1 MQKIL
6 LILLSFI
13 AQSLFAF
20 EDFTHESEAAV
31 NGSQG
36 NSPYDAYNFFTRNKF
51 KIDTQHE
58 ATIGGHYALSTI
70 NDEQFEIARNWD
82 INGKYLVAISKKTYG
97 FIGAAVEGDEFA
109 GYSERNNVDLG
120 AEYKFINT
128 DKYKMIFQ
136 YGLRQTVEVPI
147 DGSGADKDQKARFY
161 SRIDDVINANSDY
174 AFWLEYIP
182 NFSTPKDYMI
192 NFEPSY
198 RISLSKIFSLKL
210 SYRGVYD
217 NEPAIASRRYFD
229 SFYRTS
235 LLAKF

>member
-1 MQKIL
+1 MQNIILIL
-6 LILLSFI
+6 LITLASN
-13 AQSLFAF
+13 LFAYD
-20 EDFTHESEAAV
+20 DFTHESEASI

-36 NSPYDAYNFFTRNKF
+36 NSPYDAYNFFTRNKL
-51 KIDTQHE
+51 KIDSQHE
-58 ATIGGHYALSTI
+58 AVLAGHYSLSTI

-82 INGKYLVAISKKTYG
+82 INGKYLVALSKKLYAFLG
-97 FIGAAVEGDEFA
+97 FVVEGDEFA
-109 GYSERNNVDLG
+109 GYSERNNIDLG
-120 AEYKFINT
+120 AEHKFIYT

-147 DGSGADKDQKARFY
+147 DGRGADKDQKARFY
-161 SRIDDVINANSDY
+161 SRIDNEINSTSDY
-174 AFWLEYIP
+174 AFWIEYIP
-182 NFSTPKDYMI
+182 NFSTPEDYMI

-198 RISLSKIFSLKL
+198 RISLTRIFSLKL
-210 SYRGVYD
+210 SYKGVYD